1 MWHITM
7 CSAPIPLA
15 GPILEALQSRWQ
27 YFADLSSWWP
37 TASCDSMAA
46 ISCDDKGNIVSL

>member
-7 CSAPIPLA
+7 CSAPNPLA